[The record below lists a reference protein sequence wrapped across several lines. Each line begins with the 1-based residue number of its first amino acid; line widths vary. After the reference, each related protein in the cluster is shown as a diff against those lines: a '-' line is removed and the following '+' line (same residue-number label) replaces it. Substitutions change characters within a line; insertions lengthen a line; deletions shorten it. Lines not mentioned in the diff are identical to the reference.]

1 MAKTKRLAFMALL
14 TAMALTIFVI
24 EAQIP
29 APVPIPGVKLGL
41 SNIITLTAM
50 LLLGKEEAGIVLL
63 LRIIMGAMFTG
74 SPAALIYSISGG
86 VLAYIVMCLLV
97 GRFPE
102 KLIWVVSA
110 AAAVAHNAGQ
120 LMACA
125 LIVKTPGLLYYAPV
139 LAASGIITG
148 VFTGVAAMYLVRAV
162 RKIIKK

>member
-1 MAKTKRLAFMALL
+1 MLPPGKKRGRYR
-14 TAMALTIFVI
+14 
-24 EAQIP
+24 P
-29 APVPIPGVKLGL
+29 AAEDNHRARCSP
-41 SNIITLTAM
+41 A
-50 LLLGKEEAGIVLL
+50 
-63 LRIIMGAMFTG
+63 
-74 SPAALIYSISGG
+74 PAALIYSISGG

-110 AAAVAHNAGQ
+110 AAAVAHNAGAF
-120 LMACA
+120 MACA
-125 LIVKTPGLLYYAPV
+125 LIVKTPGSLYYAPV

>member
-50 LLLGKEEAGIVLL
+50 LLLGKKEAGIVLL

-74 SPAALIYSISGG
+74 SALIYSISGG

>member
-1 MAKTKRLAFMALL
+1 MPGEKDLHPYQKFCVDFLVEKPQCALFLDCGLGKT
-14 TAMALTIFVI
+14 
-24 EAQIP
+24 
-29 APVPIPGVKLGL
+29 
-41 SNIITLTAM
+41 IITLTAM
-50 LLLGKEEAGIVLL
+50 LLLGKKEAGIVLL